1 MSNRTKNNKVTDEE
15 TFNSTDAPE
24 EYTDDANNKID
35 WEQIKKRNKTY
46 TKILKRY
53 QNHIEN
59 VLDFKEKKR
68 NTIYICSLLLLV
80 VPIFGLIYILYMI
93 SLKNLTDIKNLTAFI
108 TAISAVISAIL
119 IIPNKVGDYLF
130 NDNDT
135 QRIIEIIKNIQEYDN
150 NVRTD
155 IRERNKK

>member
-1 MSNRTKNNKVTDEE
+1 MSNTTKDNKVTNEE

-24 EYTDDANNKID
+24 TYTDDANNKDRKQID
-35 WEQIKKRNKTY
+35 KRNETY
-46 TKILKRY
+46 TKILERY

-68 NTIYICSLLLLV
+68 KTIYVCSLILLI

-93 SLKNLTDIKNLTAFI
+93 SLKNLTDIKNLVAFI

-119 IIPNKVGDYLF
+119 IIPNKVGEYLF

-135 QRIIEIIKNIQEYDN
+135 QQIIEIVKNIQEYDN